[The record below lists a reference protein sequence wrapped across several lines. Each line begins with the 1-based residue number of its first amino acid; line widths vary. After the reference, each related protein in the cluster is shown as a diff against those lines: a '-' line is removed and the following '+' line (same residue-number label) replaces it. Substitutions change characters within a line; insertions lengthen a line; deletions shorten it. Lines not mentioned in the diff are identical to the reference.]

1 MDVKEAVATA
11 KSYIQNLFGEEGI
24 AELGLEE
31 VEFEDIGDW
40 LVTIGFTR
48 SWDRPSGV
56 LQGLTS
62 TRRSYKVVR
71 IQDSTGKILSVKNR
85 EPKS

>member
-40 LVTIGFTR
+40 LVTIRVHSFLG
-48 SWDRPSGV
+48 
-56 LQGLTS
+56 
-62 TRRSYKVVR
+62 
-71 IQDSTGKILSVKNR
+71 
-85 EPKS
+85 